1 MEYFIAQAKIILPVL
16 GVNIL
21 RAPASAVGSLR
32 ALFRDRQRPSPTFE
46 LQLRKEGIT
55 ATARELDGEFTVLE
69 GSKARSTWIGVPH
82 AYKALHE
89 KLVQEAALVP
99 GNDGR
104 TMRFAHDQVF
114 ASPSAA
120 AAVVVGRT
128 SNGRNDWK
136 IQGTGISYG
145 SWQTEGIDQAVKEAS
160 PPA

>member
-1 MEYFIAQAKIILPVL
+1 M
-16 GVNIL
+16 
-21 RAPASAVGSLR
+21 RSTGS
-32 ALFRDRQRPSPTFE
+32 SPCWKV
-46 LQLRKEGIT
+46 R
-55 ATARELDGEFTVLE
+55 
-69 GSKARSTWIGVPH
+69 SARSAWTGVQH

-99 GNDGR
+99 DLDGT
-104 TMRFAHDQVF
+104 TMRFARDQVF

-145 SWQTEGIDQAVKEAS
+145 SWQSPDIEPAAKETS
-160 PPA
+160 S